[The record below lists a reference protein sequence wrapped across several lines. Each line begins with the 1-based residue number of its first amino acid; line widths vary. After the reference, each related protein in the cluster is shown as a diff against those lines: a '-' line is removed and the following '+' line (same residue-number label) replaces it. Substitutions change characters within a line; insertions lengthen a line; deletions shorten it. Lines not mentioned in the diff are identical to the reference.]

1 MMRIIDLEIGTEVQV
16 ETGYTNWNRADDEF
30 YCTVSGISE
39 DGMVILDAKNSVCFD
54 GRNKIQPFFV
64 VDRNTMI
71 ERATSYNTI
80 PGCYVLWHIIGM
92 DRNGRFI
99 LKTQTKQSEI

>member
-1 MMRIIDLEIGTEVQV
+1 MKRIIDLEIGDEVQV
-16 ETGYTNWNRADDEF
+16 ETGYTNWDRSDNEF
-30 YCTVSGISE
+30 YCTVAGYDE
-39 DGMVILDAKNSVCFD
+39 EGRVILDAKNSVCFD

-71 ERATSYNTI
+71 ERATSYNRI
-80 PGCYVLWHIIGM
+80 PGCYVLWHITGM

-99 LKTQTKQSEI
+99 LKTQTEQR

>member
-1 MMRIIDLEIGTEVQV
+1 MRRIIDLEKGEEVQV
-16 ETGYTNWNRADDEF
+16 ETGYTNWNRADNEF

-64 VDRNTMI
+64 VASLFQEIVENPPELPRENPSYD
-71 ERATSYNTI
+71 ATELASAE
-80 PGCYVLWHIIGM
+80 IIVE
-92 DRNGRFI
+92 DSDSDQDDE
-99 LKTQTKQSEI
+99 L

>member
-1 MMRIIDLEIGTEVQV
+1 MRRIIDLENGEEVQV
-16 ETGYTNWNRADDEF
+16 ETGYTNWNRADNEF

-64 VDRNTMI
+64 VDRNTI
-71 ERATSYNTI
+71 GEKTAFYNKVV
-80 PGCYVLWHIIGM
+80 GCYVLWNIAGM
-92 DRNGRFI
+92 DRSGRFI
-99 LKTQTKQSEI
+99 LKTQSEQR

>member
-1 MMRIIDLEIGTEVQV
+1 MRRIIDLENGEEVQV
-16 ETGYTNWNRADDEF
+16 ETGYTNWNRADNEF

-54 GRNKIQPFFV
+54 GRSKIQPFFV